1 MVDVLTVNR
10 RRRAKLG
17 RCGSQLLAMAGLF
30 FLLVQA
36 TPAQSKAESAPDRAR
51 PVKERVL
58 PSAYP
63 DKPSLPPSWTIP
75 VEPLGFSPPGP
86 LYLGQRNSLVSLDF
100 IDENRLLFTFRVP
113 GLIHRELK
121 AGETGESDERKMRA
135 VVLTL
140 PDGNVEA
147 EGLWT
152 LHDRSRYLWML
163 KDGHFLLRDENNLQL
178 GDSHLVLK
186 PLLQF
191 PGTLVDLELDPSQ
204 QYLVSNSLESAVVP
218 PQPGQLGQVDSP
230 ATAAVSMTQDGSSSS
245 SDSNVEGGG
254 KPAQEPP
261 DMVVRILR
269 RESGQVML
277 VSRVRASVHLP
288 INSVGYL
295 ETLRGRGIDWTLN
308 LNFFTGGS
316 KILGSVSS
324 TCIPSTTFI
333 AQQVVLAIGCDGLG
347 ARKLVAVT
355 TDGRT
360 LWDNLNPNTLIW
372 PVPYASPDGL
382 RFMLETL
389 AVTHPVS
396 ANAPLG
402 SDDMKGQLIRVFDVA
417 TGEVAFQSPA
427 SPTLDAGGNAAF
439 SPSGRRVAVLN
450 AGGIQVFELPAAP
463 PLPEAGSKQPAH

>member
-1 MVDVLTVNR
+1 
-10 RRRAKLG
+10 
-17 RCGSQLLAMAGLF
+17 MAGLF
-30 FLLVQA
+30 FLSVQA
-36 TPAQSKAESAPDRAR
+36 TPAQSKAGSAPDRVR
-51 PVKERVL
+51 PVKERIL

-63 DKPSLPPSWTIP
+63 DKPSLAPSWSIP

-100 IDENRLLFTFRVP
+100 IDEKRLLFTFRVP

-121 AGETGESDERKMRA
+121 AGETSESDERKIRA

-140 PDGNVEA
+140 PDGNVET

-152 LHDRSRYLWML
+152 LHDRTRYLWML

-191 PGTLVDLELDPSQ
+191 PGTLLDLELDPSQ
-204 QYLVSNSLESAVVP
+204 QYLVSNSLEPASAP
-218 PQPGQLGQVDSP
+218 GKPGQVASP
-230 ATAAVSMTQDGSSSS
+230 VTAAATITQDSQSSSS
-245 SDSNVEGGG
+245 NSSAEAGGN
-254 KPAQEPP
+254 PAPETP
-261 DMVVRILR
+261 DTVVRILR

-288 INSVGYL
+288 INSEGYL
-295 ETLRGRGIDWTLN
+295 ETLRGRGADWTLN

-316 KILGSVSS
+316 RILGSVSS
-324 TCIPSTTFI
+324 TCVPSITFI

-360 LWDNLNPNTLIW
+360 LWDDLNPNTSIW
-372 PVPYASPDGL
+372 PVPSASPDGL

-396 ANAPLG
+396 AYAPLG
-402 SDDMKGQLIRVFDVA
+402 SDDVKGQLIRVFDAA

-427 SPTLDAGGNAAF
+427 SPTLDAGGNASF

-450 AGGIQVFELPAAP
+450 AGAIQVFELPAPP
-463 PLPEAGSKQPAH
+463 PLPDAGSKQPAH